1 MSQLVIW
8 SGCCIKAPPHT
19 ILISHE
25 YLAVKNFVIP
35 EHVVNHLF
43 IQTLWGSGKRDLHAT
58 GLLDFEVDIAMIVSV
73 SESAPKLRISYDIRR
88 LLIQPNAH
96 SIQLGLE

>member
-1 MSQLVIW
+1 MVFQLIIW
-8 SGCCIKAPPHT
+8 SGCCIKAPHT

-58 GLLDFEVDIAMIVSV
+58 SLLDFEVDIAKIVSV
-73 SESAPKLRISYDIRR
+73 SESA
-88 LLIQPNAH
+88 QNF
-96 SIQLGLE
+96 G